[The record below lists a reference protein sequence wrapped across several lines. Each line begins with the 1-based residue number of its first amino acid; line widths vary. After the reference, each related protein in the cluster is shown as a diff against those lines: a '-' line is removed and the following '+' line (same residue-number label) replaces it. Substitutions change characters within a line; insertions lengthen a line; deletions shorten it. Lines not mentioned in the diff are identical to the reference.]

1 VPVASHHF
9 SLFIFHFKTYLSHIV
24 NPTKEMILVTGA
36 TGQIGTVLTEALRAE
51 YGQDNVL
58 ATDIRKPEHPAGL
71 FETLDILNTQL
82 LKELVEKYKVTTIY
96 HLAAILSASGEAN
109 PQKTWNI
116 NMNGLLSILELARES
131 GLQKVFYPSTIAV
144 FGKTTP
150 RINTP
155 QHTVMTPSTVYGIS
169 KAAGELWCEYYHNRF
184 GLDVRSVRYPGI
196 ISYQS
201 MPGGGT
207 TDYAV
212 DIFHQAILH
221 GKYTCF
227 LEADTRLPMMYM
239 DDSIRATLELMRAPS
254 EQIKIRTSYNLAAM
268 SFTPAEL
275 ASSIKKHMPDFTIDY
290 APDHRQAIAASWTE
304 SIDDQDARKD
314 WGWKHE
320 YDLDAMTLEMLTQ
333 LKKKYN
339 HV

>member
-1 VPVASHHF
+1 MNHRNE
-9 SLFIFHFKTYLSHIV
+9 K
-24 NPTKEMILVTGA
+24 ILVTGA
-36 TGQIGTVLTEALRAE
+36 TGQIGTVLTEALREA
-51 YGQDNVL
+51 YGHDNVL
-58 ATDIRKPEHPAGL
+58 ATDIKKPEHHTGL
-71 FETLDILNTQL
+71 FEMLDILNTQRIT
-82 LKELVEKYKVTTIY
+82 EIVDDYQITTIY
-96 HLAAILSASGEAN
+96 HLAAILSASGEWN
-109 PQKTWNI
+109 PQKTWNV
-116 NMNGLLSILELARES
+116 NMNGLLSILELARAQ
-131 GLQKVFYPSTIAV
+131 GIQKVFFPSTIAV
-144 FGKTTP
+144 FGTTTP

-155 QHTVMTPSTVYGIS
+155 QHTVMTPATVYGIS
-169 KAAGELWCEYYHNRF
+169 KASGELWCKYYHDRF

-239 DDSIRATLELMRAPS
+239 EDSIRATLELMAAPS
-254 EQIKIRTSYNLAAM
+254 DQIKERTSYNLAAM

-275 ASSIKKHMPDFTIDY
+275 AAAIQKHMPEFTIDY
-290 APDHRQAIAASWTE
+290 APDQRQAIAASWTE
-304 SIDDQDARKD
+304 SIDDSPARRD
-314 WGWKHE
+314 WGWKHQF
-320 YDLDAMTLEMLTQ
+320 DLDTMTTEMLHQ
-333 LKKKYN
+333 LRKKYN

>member
-1 VPVASHHF
+1 
-9 SLFIFHFKTYLSHIV
+9 
-24 NPTKEMILVTGA
+24 MILVTGA

-58 ATDIRKPEHPAGL
+58 ATDIRKPEHPSGL
-71 FETLDILNTQL
+71 FETLDILNAQL

-116 NMNGLLSILELARES
+116 NMNGLLSILELACES

-169 KAAGELWCEYYHNRF
+169 KAAGELWCEYYHHRF

-254 EQIKIRTSYNLAAM
+254 EEIKIRTSYNLAAM

-275 ASSIKKHMPDFTIDY
+275 AASIKKHMPDFTIDY

>member
-1 VPVASHHF
+1 
-9 SLFIFHFKTYLSHIV
+9 
-24 NPTKEMILVTGA
+24 MILVTGA

-82 LKELVEKYKVTTIY
+82 LKELVGQYKVTTIY

-109 PQKTWNI
+109 PQRTWNI

-227 LEADTRLPMMYM
+227 LEAYTRLPMMYM

-275 ASSIKKHMPDFTIDY
+275 AASIQKHMPDFTIDY

-304 SIDDQDARKD
+304 SIDDQDARND
-314 WGWKHE
+314 WGWKHK

>member
-1 VPVASHHF
+1 MNHRNE
-9 SLFIFHFKTYLSHIV
+9 K
-24 NPTKEMILVTGA
+24 ILVTGA
-36 TGQIGTVLTEALRAE
+36 TGQIGTVLTEALREA
-51 YGQDNVL
+51 YGHDNVL
-58 ATDIRKPEHPAGL
+58 ATDIKKPEHHTGL
-71 FETLDILNTQL
+71 FEMLDILNTQRIT
-82 LKELVEKYKVTTIY
+82 EIVDDYQITTIY
-96 HLAAILSASGEAN
+96 HLAAILSASGEWN
-109 PQKTWNI
+109 PQKTWNV
-116 NMNGLLSILELARES
+116 NMNGLLSILELARAQ
-131 GLQKVFYPSTIAV
+131 GIQKVFFPSTIAV
-144 FGKTTP
+144 FGTTTP

-155 QHTVMTPSTVYGIS
+155 QHTVMTPATVYGIS
-169 KAAGELWCEYYHNRF
+169 KASGELWCKYYHDRF

-239 DDSIRATLELMRAPS
+239 DDSIRATLELMAAPS
-254 EQIKIRTSYNLAAM
+254 DQIKERTSYNLAAM

-275 ASSIKKHMPDFTIDY
+275 AAAIQKHMPEFTIDY
-290 APDHRQAIAASWTE
+290 APDQRQAIAASWTE
-304 SIDDQDARKD
+304 SIDDSPARRD
-314 WGWKHE
+314 WGWKHQF
-320 YDLDAMTLEMLTQ
+320 DLDTMTTEMLQQ
-333 LKKKYN
+333 LRKKYN

>member
-1 VPVASHHF
+1 MNHRNE
-9 SLFIFHFKTYLSHIV
+9 K
-24 NPTKEMILVTGA
+24 ILVTGA
-36 TGQIGTVLTEALRAE
+36 TGQIGTVLTEALREA
-51 YGQDNVL
+51 YGHDNVL
-58 ATDIRKPEHPAGL
+58 ATDIKKPEHHTGL
-71 FETLDILNTQL
+71 FEMLDILNTQRIT
-82 LKELVEKYKVTTIY
+82 EIVDDYQITTIY
-96 HLAAILSASGEAN
+96 HLAAILSASGEWN
-109 PQKTWNI
+109 PQKTWNV
-116 NMNGLLSILELARES
+116 NMNGLLSILELARAQ
-131 GLQKVFYPSTIAV
+131 GIQKVFFPSTIAV
-144 FGKTTP
+144 FGTTTP

-155 QHTVMTPSTVYGIS
+155 QHTVMTPATVYGIS
-169 KAAGELWCEYYHNRF
+169 KASGELWCKYYHDRF

-239 DDSIRATLELMRAPS
+239 EDSIRATLELMAAPS
-254 EQIKIRTSYNLAAM
+254 DQIKERTSYNLAAM

-275 ASSIKKHMPDFTIDY
+275 AAAIQKHMPEFTIDY
-290 APDHRQAIAASWTE
+290 APDQRQAIAASWTE
-304 SIDDQDARKD
+304 SIDDSPARRD
-314 WGWKHE
+314 WGWKHHF
-320 YDLDAMTLEMLTQ
+320 DLDTMTTEMLHQ
-333 LKKKYN
+333 LRKKYN

>member
-1 VPVASHHF
+1 
-9 SLFIFHFKTYLSHIV
+9 
-24 NPTKEMILVTGA
+24 MILVTGA

-109 PQKTWNI
+109 PQRTWNI

-227 LEADTRLPMMYM
+227 LEAYTRLPMMYM

-275 ASSIKKHMPDFTIDY
+275 AASIQKHMPDFTIDY

-304 SIDDQDARKD
+304 SIDDQDARND
-314 WGWKHE
+314 WGWKHK

>member
-1 VPVASHHF
+1 
-9 SLFIFHFKTYLSHIV
+9 
-24 NPTKEMILVTGA
+24 MILVTGA

-51 YGQDNVL
+51 YGHDNVL
-58 ATDIRKPEHPAGL
+58 ATDIRQPEHQTGL
-71 FETLDILNTQL
+71 FEVLDILDTQRTR
-82 LKELVEKYKVTTIY
+82 ELVAQYKITTIY

-109 PQKTWNI
+109 PQRTWNI
-116 NMNGLLSILELARES
+116 NMNGLLSILELAREV

-169 KAAGELWCEYYHNRF
+169 KTAGELWCAYYHDRF

-212 DIFHQAILH
+212 DIFHQAILQ

-254 EQIKIRTSYNLAAM
+254 EQIRIRTSYNLAAM

-275 ASSIKKHMPDFTIDY
+275 AVAIQKHMPDFTISY

-304 SIDDQDARKD
+304 SIDDQDARTD
-314 WGWKHE
+314 WGWKPE
-320 YDLDAMTLEMLTQ
+320 YDLDTMTLEMLNQ
-333 LKKKYN
+333 LKKKYS

>member
-1 VPVASHHF
+1 
-9 SLFIFHFKTYLSHIV
+9 
-24 NPTKEMILVTGA
+24 MILVTGA
-36 TGQIGTVLTEALRAE
+36 TGQIGTVLTEALRNA

-58 ATDIRKPEHPAGL
+58 ATDIKKPDHHTGL
-71 FETLDILNTQL
+71 FEMLDILNTQRI
-82 LKELVEKYKVTTIY
+82 KEIVDDYHVTTIY
-96 HLAAILSASGEAN
+96 HLAAILSASGEWN
-109 PQKTWNI
+109 PQKTWNV
-116 NMNGLLSILELARES
+116 NMNGLLSILELARET
-131 GLQKVFYPSTIAV
+131 GIQKMFFPSTIAV

-150 RINTP
+150 RIMTP
-155 QHTVMTPSTVYGIS
+155 QHTVMTPATVYGIS
-169 KAAGELWCEYYHNRF
+169 KASGELWCEYYHQRF

-227 LEADTRLPMMYM
+227 LEADTKLPMMYM
-239 DDSIRATLELMRAPS
+239 DDSIRATLELMAAPT
-254 EQIKIRTSYNLAAM
+254 EDIKIRTSYNLAAM

-275 ASSIKKHMPDFTIDY
+275 AASIKKHMPDFTITY
-290 APDHRQAIAASWTE
+290 EPDHRQAIAASWTE

-320 YDLDAMTLEMLTQ
+320 YDLDAMTLEMLNQ

>member
-1 VPVASHHF
+1 M
-9 SLFIFHFKTYLSHIV
+9 

-51 YGQDNVL
+51 YGPDNVL

-82 LKELVEKYKVTTIY
+82 LKQLVEQYKVTTIY

-109 PQKTWNI
+109 PQRTWNI

-169 KAAGELWCEYYHNRF
+169 KAAGELWCEYYHQRF

-275 ASSIKKHMPDFTIDY
+275 AASIKKHMPDFTIDY

-304 SIDDQDARKD
+304 SIDDRDARAD

-339 HV
+339 H

>member
-1 VPVASHHF
+1 
-9 SLFIFHFKTYLSHIV
+9 
-24 NPTKEMILVTGA
+24 MILVTGA

-227 LEADTRLPMMYM
+227 LEAYTRLPMMYM

-275 ASSIKKHMPDFTIDY
+275 AASIQKHMPDFTIDY

-304 SIDDQDARKD
+304 SIDDQDARND
-314 WGWKHE
+314 WGWKHK

>member
-1 VPVASHHF
+1 
-9 SLFIFHFKTYLSHIV
+9 
-24 NPTKEMILVTGA
+24 MILVTGA

-71 FETLDILNTQL
+71 FETLYILNTQL

-109 PQKTWNI
+109 PQRTWNI

-254 EQIKIRTSYNLAAM
+254 EEIKIRTSYNLAAM

-275 ASSIKKHMPDFTIDY
+275 AASIQKHMPDFTIDY

-304 SIDDQDARKD
+304 SIDDQDARND
-314 WGWKHE
+314 WGWKHK

>member
-1 VPVASHHF
+1 M
-9 SLFIFHFKTYLSHIV
+9 

-58 ATDIRKPEHPAGL
+58 ATDIRKPEHPVGL

-150 RINTP
+150 
-155 QHTVMTPSTVYGIS
+155 
-169 KAAGELWCEYYHNRF
+169 
-184 GLDVRSVRYPGI
+184 
-196 ISYQS
+196 
-201 MPGGGT
+201 
-207 TDYAV
+207 
-212 DIFHQAILH
+212 
-221 GKYTCF
+221 
-227 LEADTRLPMMYM
+227 
-239 DDSIRATLELMRAPS
+239 
-254 EQIKIRTSYNLAAM
+254 
-268 SFTPAEL
+268 
-275 ASSIKKHMPDFTIDY
+275 
-290 APDHRQAIAASWTE
+290 
-304 SIDDQDARKD
+304 
-314 WGWKHE
+314 
-320 YDLDAMTLEMLTQ
+320 
-333 LKKKYN
+333 
-339 HV
+339 

>member
-1 VPVASHHF
+1 MNHRNE
-9 SLFIFHFKTYLSHIV
+9 K
-24 NPTKEMILVTGA
+24 ILVTGA
-36 TGQIGTVLTEALRAE
+36 TGQIGTVLTEALREA
-51 YGQDNVL
+51 YGHDNVL
-58 ATDIRKPEHPAGL
+58 ATDIKKPEHHTGL
-71 FETLDILNTQL
+71 FEMLDILNTQRIT
-82 LKELVEKYKVTTIY
+82 EIVDDYQITTIY
-96 HLAAILSASGEAN
+96 HLAAILSASGEWN
-109 PQKTWNI
+109 PQKTWNV
-116 NMNGLLSILELARES
+116 NMNGLLSILELARAQ
-131 GLQKVFYPSTIAV
+131 GIQKVFFPSTIAV
-144 FGKTTP
+144 FGTTTP

-155 QHTVMTPSTVYGIS
+155 QHTVMTPATVYGIS
-169 KAAGELWCEYYHNRF
+169 KASGELWCKYYHDRF

-239 DDSIRATLELMRAPS
+239 EDSIRATLELMAAPS
-254 EQIKIRTSYNLAAM
+254 DQIKERTSYNLAAM

-275 ASSIKKHMPDFTIDY
+275 AAAIQKHMPAFTIDY
-290 APDHRQAIAASWTE
+290 APDQRQAIAASWTE
-304 SIDDQDARKD
+304 SIDDSDARRD
-314 WGWKHE
+314 WGWRHHF
-320 YDLDAMTLEMLTQ
+320 DLDTMTAEMLNQ
-333 LKKKYN
+333 LRKKYS